1 MGNEIQP
8 LLDKMEKMG
17 QNKGKTVAQIALNYV
32 ISKGVLPLAGSNSRS
47 QLEDNM
53 GARGWRLS
61 RREIAELDLL
71 SDQTCALRSF
81 EGAGLKRSD
90 EKFVGYGF
98 VHWNLD

>member
-1 MGNEIQP
+1 
-8 LLDKMEKMG
+8 
-17 QNKGKTVAQIALNYV
+17 
-32 ISKGVLPLAGSNSRS
+32 
-47 QLEDNM
+47 M

-81 EGAGLKRSD
+81 EGAGLKRSN